1 VSAAIHAFAM
11 PKWGLT
17 MEKGTLTAWHKGVG
31 DKVSSGEEVCDVE
44 TEKIANGVESPV
56 SGILRRKVASEGDVL
71 PIGALLG
78 IIADA
83 SVAEADI
90 DAAVQKFQADYVPP
104 EAVEGAETSQPQLI
118 EVAGRRVRHLVHR
131 GDGDPVVLVHG
142 FGGNLENWLL
152 NHAALCEG
160 GHTVAAL
167 DLPGHGESAK
177 DVKSGSLEEL
187 SSAVLAYMDAMEF
200 KQAHLV
206 GHSLGGAIC
215 LAVARR
221 APERVRSLTL
231 LAPAGLGQKADG
243 SYIRGFAEATSSKQL
258 KPVMQKLF
266 ADPELVTRQLVND
279 TLKYKRLE
287 GVEQA
292 LLTIAGAGIR
302 ETVGLEAVSGIT
314 GRIPVSVIW
323 GQQDAVI
330 TAPDQQSFSDAG
342 IELHLLPGAGH
353 MVMVEAPDEVNR
365 LIRAQLDRRIHQ
377 RS

>member
-1 VSAAIHAFAM
+1 M

-17 MEKGTLTAWHKGVG
+17 MEKGTLTVWHKQVG
-31 DKVSSGEEVCDVE
+31 DKVASGDEVCDVE

-56 SGILRRKVASEGDVL
+56 SGVLRRKVASEGDVL

-83 SVAEADI
+83 TVAEADI
-90 DAAVQKFQADYVPP
+90 DAAVTKFQAEYVPP
-104 EAVEGAETSQPQLI
+104 EASEGTEADQPQLI
-118 EVAGRRVRHLVHR
+118 EVAGRRVRHLIHR
-131 GDGDPVVLVHG
+131 GEGDAVVLVHG
-142 FGGNLENWLL
+142 FGSNLENWLL

-177 DVKSGSLEEL
+177 DVRSGSLEEL
-187 SSAVLAYMDAMEF
+187 SSAVLAYMDAMEIT
-200 KQAHLV
+200 QAHLV
-206 GHSLGGAIC
+206 GHSLGGAVC
-215 LAVARR
+215 LALVRR

-243 SYIRGFAEATSSKQL
+243 SYIRGFVEAASSKQL
-258 KPVMQKLF
+258 RPVMQKLF

-287 GVEQA
+287 GVQQA

-302 ETVGLEAVSGIT
+302 ESFGLQIVSEIAS
-314 GRIPVSVIW
+314 RIPLSVIW

-330 TAPDQQSFSDAG
+330 TAPEPQAFGDAG
-342 IELHLLPGAGH
+342 IELHLLPGVGH
-353 MVMVEAPDEVNR
+353 MLMVEAADEVNR
-365 LIRAQLDRRIHQ
+365 LIRAQIDPRLH
-377 RS
+377 SPAN

>member
-1 VSAAIHAFAM
+1 MSGAIHAFTM

-17 MEKGTLTAWHKGVG
+17 MEKGTLTVWHKEVG
-31 DKVSSGEEVCDVE
+31 DKITSGEEVCDVE

-56 SGILRRKVASEGDVL
+56 SGILRRKVASEGDEL

-83 SVAEADI
+83 SVTDADI
-90 DAAVQKFQADYVPP
+90 DAAVEKFQAEYVPP
-104 EAVEGAETSQPQLI
+104 TEGEGAATSQPQLI
-118 EVAGRRVRHLVHR
+118 EVAGRRVRHLIHR
-131 GDGDPVVLVHG
+131 GDGDAVVLVHG

-152 NHAALCEG
+152 NQAALCEG

-167 DLPGHGESAK
+167 DLPGHGEAAK
-177 DVKSGSLEEL
+177 DVQSGSLEEL

-231 LAPAGLGQKADG
+231 LAPAGVGQQVDG
-243 SYIRGFAEATSSKQL
+243 EYIRGFAEAASSKQL
-258 KPVMQKLF
+258 KPVLQKLF
-266 ADPELVTRQLVND
+266 AAPELVTRQLVND

-292 LLTIAGAGIR
+292 LSTIAGAGIR
-302 ETVGLEAVSGIT
+302 ETIGLQAMSGIT
-314 GRIPVSVIW
+314 GKIPVSVIW

-330 TAPDQQSFSDAG
+330 TAPEQQSFSDAG
-342 IELHLLPGAGH
+342 IELHLLPGVGH
-353 MVMVEAPDEVNR
+353 MAMVEAADEVNR
-365 LIRAQLDRRIHQ
+365 LIRAQLNRKTHQ
-377 RS
+377 GS

>member
-1 VSAAIHAFAM
+1 MSNAIHAFTM

-17 MEKGTLTAWHKGVG
+17 MEKGTLTVWHKEVG
-31 DKVSSGEEVCDVE
+31 DKVTSGEEVCDVE

-56 SGILRRKVASEGDVL
+56 SGILRRKVAIEGDAL

-83 SVAEADI
+83 SVPEADI
-90 DAAVQKFQADYVPP
+90 DAAVEKFQAEYVPP
-104 EAVEGAETSQPQLI
+104 TEGEETAASQPQLI
-118 EVAGRRVRHLVHR
+118 EVAGRRVRHLIHR
-131 GDGDPVVLVHG
+131 GGGDAVVLVHG

-177 DVKSGSLEEL
+177 DVQSGSLEEL
-187 SSAVLAYMDAMEF
+187 SSAVLAYMDAMELER
-200 KQAHLV
+200 AHLV

-215 LAVARR
+215 LAVAGR
-221 APERVRSLTL
+221 APERIRSLTL
-231 LAPAGLGQKADG
+231 LAPAGLGQPADG
-243 SYIRGFAEATSSKQL
+243 GYIRGFAEATSSKQL
-258 KPVMQKLF
+258 KPVLQKLF

-302 ETVGLEAVSGIT
+302 ETIGIQVLSDIAD
-314 GRIPVSVIW
+314 RIPVSVIW

-330 TAPDQQSFSDAG
+330 AAPEPQAFRDAG
-342 IELHLLPGAGH
+342 VELHLLPGVGH
-353 MVMVEAPDEVNR
+353 MAMVEAADAVNR
-365 LIRAQLDRRIHQ
+365 LVRARLD
-377 RS
+377 

>member
-1 VSAAIHAFAM
+1 MSAAIHAFTM

-17 MEKGTLTAWHKGVG
+17 MEKGTLTAWNKEVG
-31 DKVSSGEEVCDVE
+31 DAIEPCEEVCDVE

-56 SGILRRKVASEGDVL
+56 GGVLRRKVASLGDEL

-83 SVAEADI
+83 SVPEADI
-90 DAAVQKFQADYVPP
+90 DAAVEKFLADYVPP
-104 EAVEGAETSQPQLI
+104 AAGEGAEADMPELI
-118 EVAGRRVRHLVHR
+118 EVAGRRVRHLIHR
-131 GDGDPVVLVHG
+131 GDGDAVVLVHG

-152 NHAALCEG
+152 NQAALCEG

-167 DLPGHGESAK
+167 DLPGHGETAK
-177 DVKSGSLEEL
+177 DVQSGSLQEL
-187 SSAVLAYMDAMEF
+187 SSAVLAYMDAMEIG
-200 KQAHLV
+200 QAHLV

-221 APERVRSLTL
+221 SPERVKSLTL

-243 SYIRGFAEATSSKQL
+243 DYIKGFASAASSKQL
-258 KPVMQKLF
+258 EPVMQKLF

-292 LLTIAGAGIR
+292 LTIIAGAAIR
-302 ETVGLEAVSGIT
+302 EAFGLQALSEIARRV
-314 GRIPVSVIW
+314 PVSVIW
-323 GQQDAVI
+323 GRQDAIIV
-330 TAPDQQSFSDAG
+330 APEQQAFSDAG
-342 IELHLLPGAGH
+342 IELHLLPGVGH
-353 MVMVEAPDEVNR
+353 MVMVEAADQVNE
-365 LIRAQLDRRIHQ
+365 LVRARIG
-377 RS
+377 